1 MREAKVPSA
10 IPVYA
15 VGAVWILYA
24 LLFPLYRLSH
34 FLIATALSV
43 AAYII
48 LSRLLPGKTV
58 LVEDKPAPVRTGD
71 AELDAQLEQ
80 WEAYRRDLAAL
91 RRTIGDAALGAKLDS
106 ILAISGTMAEVFA
119 RKKTAIRLVRTF
131 SSYYFPTTLSLL
143 RRYADYADNPDR
155 GPNVL
160 DSMRR
165 IENAVGMIEEAF
177 RGALDRLYRDEVLD
191 TEAEIRVMEDMLRK
205 DGIGSGADPFS
216 NINKQSKT

>member
-1 MREAKVPSA
+1 MREVKVPSA

-34 FLIATALSV
+34 FLIATALSA

-48 LSRLLPGKTV
+48 LSRALPKRTV
-58 LVEDKPAPVRTGD
+58 LVEDKPKPIRTGD
-71 AELDAQLEQ
+71 AGLDAQLEQ
-80 WEAYRRDLAAL
+80 WQAYRRDLAAL
-91 RRTIGDAALGAKLDS
+91 RRAIGNEALGARLDS
-106 ILAISGTMAEVFA
+106 ILAVSAAMAEVFA
-119 RKKTAIRLVRTF
+119 QKKTAIRMVRTF
-131 SSYYFPTTLSLL
+131 SSYYFPTTLTLL

-160 DSMRR
+160 ETMSR

-177 RGALDRLYRDEVLD
+177 RAALDRLYRDEALD
-191 TEAEIRVMEDMLRK
+191 TEVEIRVMEDMLRK

-216 NINKQSKT
+216 NTNKSS